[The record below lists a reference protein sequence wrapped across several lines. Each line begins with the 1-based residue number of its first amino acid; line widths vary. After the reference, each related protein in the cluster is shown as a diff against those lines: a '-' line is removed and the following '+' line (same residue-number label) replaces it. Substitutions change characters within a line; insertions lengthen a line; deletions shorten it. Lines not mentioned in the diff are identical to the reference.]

1 MIDPVAFTIP
11 GVNIS
16 VHWYGI
22 IMMVGILLGT
32 WIAAREVRR
41 WGGNPDHVWDGL
53 TWAMPAGVVG
63 ARLWYVVNDILGGG
77 KRYLEDPVSI
87 LRIPEGGLH
96 FYGAILFGALA
107 AYIYA
112 RRSKVDMWLIIDSVV
127 PALLISQAVIRP
139 ANFINQELYGPPTD
153 LPWGISI
160 SAVNRIPPWHDLSLF
175 PEETTRFHP
184 TFAYEM
190 AWNLLAAG
198 LLLWATRR
206 FSKKMRP
213 GMPFAG
219 WLILAGVGRVIIEIW
234 RPDQPRIPGTSFS
247 YTSLVAVLMAI
258 GGLVLLLVKGGV
270 LRLPF
275 LSQAPDS
282 YAILPA
288 EPLQSEAAPEVSG

>member
-22 IMMVGILLGT
+22 IMMAGILLGT
-32 WIAAREVRR
+32 WITARQIRR
-41 WGGNPDHVWDGL
+41 WGENPDHVWDGL

-77 KRYLEDPVSI
+77 KRYLDDPGSI
-87 LRIPEGGLH
+87 IRIPEGGLH

-107 AYIYA
+107 VYIYA
-112 RRSKVDMWLIIDSVV
+112 RRRKVDMWLIIDSVV
-127 PALLISQAVIRP
+127 PALLISQAAIRP

-160 SAVNRIPPWHDLSLF
+160 KGVNRIPPWHDLTLF

-190 AWNLLAAG
+190 IWNLLAAG
-198 LLLWATRR
+198 LLLWAIRR
-206 FSKKMRP
+206 FSQKMRP
-213 GMPFAG
+213 GVPFAG

-234 RPDQPRIPGTSFS
+234 RPDQPRIPGTPVS
-247 YTSLVAVLMAI
+247 YTSLVAALMAV
-258 GGLVLLLVKGGV
+258 GGLVLLLVKVGV
-270 LRLPF
+270 LRLSF
-275 LSQAPDS
+275 LPPGPDS
-282 YAILPA
+282 YAIIPA
-288 EPLQSEAAPEVSG
+288 ESLEPEAGSEETG

>member
-11 GVNIS
+11 GINIS

-22 IMMVGILLGT
+22 IMMAGILLGT
-32 WIAAREVRR
+32 WITAREVRR
-41 WGGNPDHVWDGL
+41 HGGNPDHVWDGL
-53 TWAMPAGVVG
+53 TWALPAGVVG

-112 RRSKVDMWLIIDSVV
+112 RRSKVDMWLIVDSVA

-139 ANFINQELYGPPTD
+139 ANYINQELYGPPTD
-153 LPWGISI
+153 LPWGIPI
-160 SAVNRIPPWHDLSLF
+160 SAVNRIPPWHNLVF
-175 PEETTRFHP
+175 YPVETTRFHP

-190 AWNLLAAG
+190 IWNLLAAG
-198 LLLWATRR
+198 VLLWVTRR
-206 FSKKMRP
+206 FSKQMRP
-213 GMPFAG
+213 GIPFAG

-234 RPDQPRIPGTSFS
+234 RPDQPRIPGTAFSITSF
-247 YTSLVAVLMAI
+247 VAVLMAI
-258 GGLVLLLVKGGV
+258 GGLVLALVKGGV
-270 LRLPF
+270 FRLPF
-275 LSQAPDS
+275 LSQGPDA
-282 YAILPA
+282 YAIVPA
-288 EPLQSEAAPEVSG
+288 ESVHSEATSEMSG